1 VEVRLVTAFAY
12 ELATVLRA
20 QEQARPGDPEGAYA
34 MPWYLVIGTPGSG
47 RTTAIKALSM
57 SWPYG
62 DTAIPMNLPEQ
73 LCTYWMPE
81 KALFIEPEAV
91 VVGPNRTHGKLQEL
105 CTELKDKR
113 PREPI
118 DGIVL
123 VVSAQQLA
131 DSTDDAV
138 EELAKELRRYLIEVA
153 QALAADVPVYVVVT
167 AYDALWGFGDAFK
180 WTPERRDEE
189 PWGFA
194 LRLDVPPAEAPDHVK
209 QELEGLGAR
218 IESMCFAKLAD
229 EDPAEVRARAFQHLL
244 EARALLR
251 KLTDFMHIIAMANAF
266 ERAPWVRAL
275 VLGSGTPGT
284 GNQLRYYMAELTS
297 MGLQAPAASGTP
309 QPGGMPMHA
318 LIDAV
323 LLPERDLVPT
333 RVRWR
338 DDILL
343 IILLIGGILAWI
355 ALIVVMVIS

>member
-1 VEVRLVTAFAY
+1 VTAFAY
-12 ELATVLRA
+12 ELATLLRA
-20 QEQARPGDPEGAYA
+20 QEQARVGDPEGAYA

-62 DTAIPMNLPEQ
+62 DTAIPMNLPEP

-81 KALFIEPEAV
+81 KAVFIEPESV
-91 VVGPNRTHGKLQEL
+91 VLGPGRTHGKLQEL
-105 CTELKDKR
+105 CNELKDKR

-118 DGIVL
+118 DGMVL

-131 DSTDDAV
+131 DSTDENI

-167 AYDALWGFGDAFK
+167 AYDSLWGFGDAFK

-194 LRLDVPPAEAPDHVK
+194 LRPDVAPAEIPDHVK
-209 QELEGLGAR
+209 QQLEGLGAR
-218 IESMCFAKLAD
+218 IESMCFAKLSGEEPAD
-229 EDPAEVRARAFQHLL
+229 VRSRAFQHLL
-244 EARALLR
+244 EARDLLR
-251 KLTDFMHIIAMANAF
+251 KLGDFMHIIAMANSF

-284 GNQLRYYMAELTS
+284 GNRLRYHMAELTS
-297 MGLQAPAASGTP
+297 LGLQTPAESGTQ

-343 IILLIGGILAWI
+343 LILLIGGILAWI
-355 ALIVVMVIS
+355 ALAVLALT